1 MVAAEVSEHEVFTDV
16 AQYLQDLVL
25 GSPEVEG
32 FLGDLAVYSAAR
44 LSDPGRTVSCG
55 ISVFRK
61 KKTTTTASSS
71 PCARLMDQLQH
82 QYDDG
87 PCLTVM
93 RDTVPVLVPD
103 LRLEKRWPAYVQA
116 AKGLGILSVVGVP
129 LPLEKPSQAV
139 LNLYSEQPHAFSG
152 QAIARAETFAGQ
164 ASKGL
169 QLALRLGQLQET
181 RDDMK
186 AAMKSRTVID
196 LATGAIMAKN
206 RCSQNTAFK
215 VLLHVSNTQN
225 IKLNEVAARVVSDI
239 SGTGTA
245 TTYFDE

>member
-1 MVAAEVSEHEVFTDV
+1 MVAAEVSEYEVFTDV

-25 GSPEVEG
+25 DSPEVEQ
-32 FLGDLAVYSAAR
+32 FLGELAVYSAAR
-44 LSDPGRTVSCG
+44 LSGPGRTVSCG
-55 ISVFRK
+55 ISLVRK
-61 KKTTTTASSS
+61 KKTATTASSS
-71 PCARLMDQLQH
+71 PCARLMEQLQH
-82 QYDDG
+82 QYGDG
-87 PCLTVM
+87 PCLAAM
-93 RDTVPVLVPD
+93 RGMVTVLVPD
-103 LRLEKRWPAYVQA
+103 LRLEDRWPAYVQGA
-116 AKGLGILSVVGVP
+116 GGLGILSVVGVP
-129 LPLEKPSQAV
+129 LPLEGPSQAV
-139 LNLYSEQPHAFSG
+139 LNLYSEQPHAFTG
-152 QAIARAETFAGQ
+152 QAIARAEAFAEQ

-225 IKLNEVAARVVSDI
+225 IKLNEVAARVVSSI
-239 SGTGTA
+239 SGAGGTS
-245 TTYFDE
+245 TYFDE